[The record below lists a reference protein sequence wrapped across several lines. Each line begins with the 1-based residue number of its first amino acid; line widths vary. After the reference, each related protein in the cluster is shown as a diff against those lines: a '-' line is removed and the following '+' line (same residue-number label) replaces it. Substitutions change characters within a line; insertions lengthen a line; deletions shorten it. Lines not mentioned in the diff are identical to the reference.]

1 MKKSLV
7 ALAALAVV
15 GAASAQSSVT
25 LSGNIKGG
33 FASTKYTNGAVAASN
48 GSNTS
53 FADGS
58 SRFIISGREDLGGGM
73 AGIFQ
78 IDTRFRVD
86 DNNITA
92 GATAVAQLA
101 TGNTF
106 VGLSGG
112 FGSIRIGKLDT
123 HYCTGSDEHGVRAT
137 ALQAS
142 SCGILGYV
150 QGVGQSIANASR
162 AVNLVRYD
170 LPSSMMAGVS
180 GGVTYSTGF
189 ANQAAGVPADGA
201 IGSAGKGRAYSANI
215 GYAAGPLKLGASMW
229 NSRSENRDIASAR
242 SDQKA
247 WTVTGGYNFGVGTVG
262 LTYDSSAYEKAA
274 ALSGVFVENKR
285 RAWSVPVTFGV
296 GAGTILATWTKAR
309 SVNGIANSGAT
320 LWSVG
325 YDHALSKRTSVGI
338 SYANMNNEAA
348 ASYQLYTANSL
359 QSLTT
364 VTAGQDQKSL
374 YVGVRHAF

>member
-33 FASTKYTNGAVAASN
+33 VAWTSYSGSATAAANGH
-48 GSNTS
+48 NTS
-53 FADGS
+53 MADGS

-86 DNNITA
+86 DN
-92 GATAVAQLA
+92 GAAPTSSPLA
-101 TGNTF
+101 SGNTF
-106 VGLSGG
+106 VGVSGG
-112 FGSIRIGKLDT
+112 FGSIRLGKLDT

-150 QGVGQSIANASR
+150 GTVGQSIANASR
-162 AVNLVRYD
+162 STNIIRYD
-170 LPSSMMAGVS
+170 LPSTMMPGVS
-180 GGVTYSTGF
+180 GGVSYSTAF
-189 ANQAAGVPADGA
+189 AGNDGV
-201 IGSAGKGRAYSANI
+201 IGTSGKGRAYSFNL
-215 GYAAGPLKLGASMW
+215 GYAAGPLKLATSYW
-229 NSRSENRDIASAR
+229 NAQAEDRSTAVAR
-242 SDQKA
+242 NDQKA
-247 WTVTGGYNFGVGTVG
+247 WTVTGGWNFGVGTIG
-262 LTYDSSAYEKAA
+262 LTYDRSTYDKAA
-274 ALSGVFVENKR
+274 AASGVFVENR
-285 RAWSVPVTFGV
+285 RTAWSVPVTFGV
-296 GAGTILATWTKAR
+296 GAGTILATYTKAGAV
-309 SVNGIANSGAT
+309 SGIANSDAK

-338 SYANMNNEAA
+338 SYAALSNNAA
-348 ASYQLYTANSL
+348 ASYQLYTAGAL
-359 QSLTT
+359 QSLT
-364 VTAGQDQKSL
+364 VPTAGQDQKSL
-374 YVGVRHAF
+374 YIGLRHAY